1 MFPFM
6 KHRILLWLAL
16 PVMVLVAALFWTGR
30 NNKDLES
37 VEAPELVPEQ
47 MSLRANMSAL
57 AATPDWSKLQDY
69 QYTMPRDIF
78 MTQLNAVYSQDRAWH
93 SVITVHED
101 FADVRGSG
109 NERIRVYFA
118 GRSQQKPPPRYWR
131 SARELPSAPDLSGK
145 PLSGLRIAVDPGHI
159 GGEWSR
165 MEERWYRGNGGHE
178 VKEGE
183 LTLATAILLKEQLES
198 LGAKVWLLRDKPE
211 PVTKLRPSD
220 FRPLAIQVLKS
231 RGKEPTENA
240 LRRASESLFYR
251 AHEIRRRA
259 QIINTEIKPDI
270 ALCLHLN
277 AESWGNPEKPTMVSR
292 NHFHLLINGTYSAR
306 ELRLEDNRFHLLKRL
321 FQRTHDEELA
331 LNRSIAKAMAEETG
345 LPPYIYTTNNAKLI
359 DTENPYIYARNLLAN
374 RVYHCPVVFLEPYVM
389 NNPEVYKRISMGDY
403 DGKSKIAGTM
413 RKSLIREYADG
424 VTEGLR
430 LYYQTARGNNP

>member
-16 PVMVLVAALFWTGR
+16 PVVVLVAALFWTGR
-30 NNKDLES
+30 NNEDPEP

-47 MSLRANMSAL
+47 MSLRTNMSAL

-165 MEERWYRGNGGHE
+165 MEN
-178 VKEGE
+178 
-183 LTLATAILLKEQLES
+183 
-198 LGAKVWLLRDKPE
+198 
-211 PVTKLRPSD
+211 
-220 FRPLAIQVLKS
+220 
-231 RGKEPTENA
+231 
-240 LRRASESLFYR
+240 
-251 AHEIRRRA
+251 
-259 QIINTEIKPDI
+259 
-270 ALCLHLN
+270 
-277 AESWGNPEKPTMVSR
+277 
-292 NHFHLLINGTYSAR
+292 
-306 ELRLEDNRFHLLKRL
+306 
-321 FQRTHDEELA
+321 
-331 LNRSIAKAMAEETG
+331 
-345 LPPYIYTTNNAKLI
+345 
-359 DTENPYIYARNLLAN
+359 
-374 RVYHCPVVFLEPYVM
+374 
-389 NNPEVYKRISMGDY
+389 
-403 DGKSKIAGTM
+403 
-413 RKSLIREYADG
+413 
-424 VTEGLR
+424 
-430 LYYQTARGNNP
+430 